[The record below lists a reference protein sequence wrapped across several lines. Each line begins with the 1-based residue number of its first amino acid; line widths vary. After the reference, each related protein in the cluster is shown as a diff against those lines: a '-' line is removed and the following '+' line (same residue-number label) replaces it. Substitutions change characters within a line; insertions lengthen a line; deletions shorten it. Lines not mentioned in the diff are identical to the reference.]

1 MLIFS
6 LVYTRIIKLRMFSEI
21 VQKIKQVY
29 SNSKYPGVN
38 KVLKMRKILGIL
50 LGVCFLLS
58 VTAAAVSEAPFDGKI
73 GYNNHNDCKKK
84 IDNHNDC
91 KKKIDNHNDGKK
103 KYFMEGHWGY
113 KRVKHNKDKHHQTF
127 WYRNE
132 GYWIPGYYYWK

>member
-6 LVYTRIIKLRMFSEI
+6 LVYIRIIKLRMFSEI
-21 VQKIKQVY
+21 VQKIKQGY

-58 VTAAAVSEAPFDGKI
+58 VTAAAVSAAPFDGKI
-73 GYNNHNDCKKK
+73 GCN
-84 IDNHNDC
+84 
-91 KKKIDNHNDGKK
+91 NHNDGKK
-103 KYFMEGHWGY
+103 KFDNHYGKKKYFMKGHWGY

-132 GYWIPGYYYWK
+132 GYWVPGYYYWK